1 MVERTNRTMPG
12 LSDNRPAIRK
22 VTKITIWLRSIMPC
36 ATRTTTTM
44 LMMRIHTLFIQ
55 FFDSSHTFSWNV
67 KILSLSSISGHG
79 IMKQGLFKVYP
90 VRWAP
95 PRLHFQIPFFQPFI
109 LAIGWVRVL
118 KPFSLLILKGENV
131 KWSVTRLCKCE
142 DVDCCTFCRQHDND
156 TLRSGKSEIYPKRK
170 TKLSSYL
177 FDILLFQYGHQ
188 FHDLCPNWSEL
199 QLQRCEPIINNGLR
213 SLARQTD
220 TYAFGPHLLI
230 YDYHQIWSQINFLKT
245 RQKSLGI
252 KILSSRTSTVWRQ
265 IANFFL
271 HFCPQIGLG
280 KESKITNTTITR

>member
-1 MVERTNRTMPG
+1 MKERYLNKTPFLTFVYISKCNINLPG
-12 LSDNRPAIRK
+12 YFGNSKKRFLWTGLV
-22 VTKITIWLRSIMPC
+22 VTESWSKDCLKC
-36 ATRTTTTM
+36 
-44 LMMRIHTLFIQ
+44 TL
-55 FFDSSHTFSWNV
+55 WGE
-67 KILSLSSISGHG
+67 LPPGYIS
-79 IMKQGLFKVYP
+79 KYLF
-90 VRWAP
+90 
-95 PRLHFQIPFFQPFI
+95 FI

-142 DVDCCTFCRQHDND
+142 DVDCCTFCRQHDNA
-156 TLRSGKSEIYPKRK
+156 TLWSGKSEIYPTRK

-230 YDYHQIWSQINFLKT
+230 YDYHQIWSQIHFLKT
-245 RQKSLGI
+245 WQKLSGI
-252 KILSSRTSTVWRQ
+252 KILSSRRSTVWRQ
-265 IANFFL
+265 IFNFFFTFL
-271 HFCPQIGLG
+271 PSNRLG
-280 KESKITNTTITR
+280 QRE

>member
-1 MVERTNRTMPG
+1 MVSDKVVQMWRCWLLHLLPPARQRNAKIRQIWD
-12 LSDNRPAIRK
+12 LSK
-22 VTKITIWLRSIMPC
+22 
-36 ATRTTTTM
+36 
-44 LMMRIHTLFIQ
+44 
-55 FFDSSHTFSWNV
+55 
-67 KILSLSSISGHG
+67 
-79 IMKQGLFKVYP
+79 
-90 VRWAP
+90 
-95 PRLHFQIPFFQPFI
+95 
-109 LAIGWVRVL
+109 
-118 KPFSLLILKGENV
+118 E
-131 KWSVTRLCKCE
+131 
-142 DVDCCTFCRQHDND
+142 
-156 TLRSGKSEIYPKRK
+156 K